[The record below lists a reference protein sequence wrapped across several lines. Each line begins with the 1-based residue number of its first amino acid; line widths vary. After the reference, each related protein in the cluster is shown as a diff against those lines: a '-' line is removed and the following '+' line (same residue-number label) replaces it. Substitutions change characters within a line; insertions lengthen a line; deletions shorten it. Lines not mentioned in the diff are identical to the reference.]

1 MCYYGWMMLLRS
13 RRREGEEWNVCM
25 WFSEFFFLGMERGM
39 DKIYAVIYGE
49 YGYKEVKR
57 EI

>member
-1 MCYYGWMMLLRS
+1 MMLLRS

-25 WFSEFFFLGMERGM
+25 WFSEFCFLGMERGM